1 MRKRRFRRSTGL
13 IRSCLSPGRAE
24 RHGFEYYRHGTLSLY
39 GALKTHTGEVL
50 GSAVPRHTSDEFVA
64 FLTSVVE
71 TQPRRRE
78 IHIIVDNLSAHKTQK
93 VRTFLVAHPNVR
105 LHYTPT
111 YSSWL
116 NQVELWFSKIE
127 RDVTARGVFT
137 SVTDLRRKLM
147 RYIKQYNKTAKPV
160 RWAYADPTRRIA

>member
-1 MRKRRFRRSTGL
+1 M
-13 IRSCLSPGRAE
+13 
-24 RHGFEYYRHGTLSLY
+24 SLY
-39 GALKTHTGEVL
+39 AALNTHTGEVL
-50 GSAVPRHTSDEFVA
+50 VSAVPRHRSDEFVA

-78 IHIIVDNLSAHKTQK
+78 IHIIVDNLSAHKTQR

-127 RDVTARGVFT
+127 RDVIARGVFT

>member
-1 MRKRRFRRSTGL
+1 MPLSTAARNGMG
-13 IRSCLSPGRAE
+13 S
-24 RHGFEYYRHGTLSLY
+24 EYYRHGTLSLY
-39 GALKTHTGEVL
+39 AALNTHTGEVL
-50 GSAVPRHTSDEFVA
+50 GSAVPRHTIDEFVA

-93 VRTFLVAHPNVR
+93 VCTFLVAHPNVR

-116 NQVELWFSKIE
+116 NQVELWFSKVE
-127 RDVTARGVFT
+127 RDVIARGVFT
-137 SVTDLRRKLM
+137 LVTDLRRRLM

-160 RWAYADPTRRIA
+160 RWAYADPPRRIA

>member
-1 MRKRRFRRSTGL
+1 MRKRPFRRSTGL
-13 IRSCLSPGRAE
+13 IRSCRSPPAARNGM
-24 RHGFEYYRHGTLSLY
+24 GSSTTGTGTLSLY
-39 GALKTHTGEVL
+39 AALNTHTGEVL

-71 TQPRRRE
+71 ALPRRRE
-78 IHIIVDNLSAHKTQK
+78 THIIVDNLSAHETQK

-105 LHYTPT
+105 LHCTPT

-127 RDVTARGVFT
+127 PNGRKPWRSLDHAADDLPRSRTQRGH
-137 SVTDLRRKLM
+137 
-147 RYIKQYNKTAKPV
+147 P
-160 RWAYADPTRRIA
+160 WAGRAQGRPRPGPSSR